1 METSNPILF
10 GGGDRSAF
18 DFLSKDEM
26 GEMFQANRNTPVSVQ
41 VDGLGPGC
49 RRAES
54 MSNPATPPD
63 PLKAAAERDESAPSS
78 QAPGHR
84 NHTQTQTQHHKRN
97 TSHEIPPNP
106 IARLL
111 D

>member
-1 METSNPILF
+1 LAGAI
-10 GGGDRSAF
+10 DRLLISCPKMRWVRYF
-18 DFLSKDEM
+18 KPTE
-26 GEMFQANRNTPVSVQ
+26 TPVSVQ

-78 QAPGHR
+78 QAPEHR

-97 TSHEIPPNP
+97 TSHEVPPNP